1 MYDLAWKIDQVNG
14 TAEEGHL
21 SHRRFKTRYNDF
33 RIFTIFSTYLPHIFL
48 RVTRRRFRPQ
58 IQEIHRNL
66 ITFTCLHMQPD
77 GFFRTLSR
85 DEAANLIFPEDF
97 RKRSSC

>member
-33 RIFTIFSTYLPHIFL
+33 RIFTIFSTYLPHIFCVL
-48 RVTRRRFRPQ
+48 PAGVLDLKS
-58 IQEIHRNL
+58 QEATHNL
-66 ITFTCLHMQPD
+66 ITFNCLHMQTG
-77 GFFRTLSR
+77 GFFRTPTR
-85 DEAANLIFPEDF
+85 DEAAKLIFLEDF
-97 RKRSSC
+97 RRF